1 MSSIES
7 KKRNLESKQNEL
19 KSIQDMIISYKRKEE
34 KLSKEIE
41 DLRDDIE
48 QAGSGGINNIPP
60 VTKIDKTISQWGG
73 DERSGW
79 DRAYGVEKDNEYTFK
94 VVEGFNPKSGGLY
107 GWGDY
112 IVRYGT
118 LITGTIDKI
127 RDDLVFLE
135 MNNIKI
141 NAKENPDITDIE
153 IPIEALEHVDENK
166 RGIHIHIASSDF
178 NKVNRRKQK
187 HFSAEEF
194 NEKIQSAG
202 DIFTKV
208 SMIEVGE
215 TYHIVLKNGATVNG
229 KVLNADER
237 GYITIEGQSRPI
249 DSDDIQTITKI
260 DKGFMFRAVKRSVK
274 KVKRSVKKV
283 KRSVKKVKR
292 SRKTKRSV
300 KKGKTRS

>member
-1 MSSIES
+1 MSSIET

-19 KSIQDMIISYKRKEE
+19 KSVQDMIISYKRKEE

-41 DLRDDIE
+41 DLRDEIE
-48 QAGSGGINNIPP
+48 QAGSGGKVFQIPP
-60 VTKIDKTISQWGG
+60 VTKIDKTISQYGG
-73 DERSGW
+73 DPRSGW

-112 IVRYGT
+112 VVRYGT
-118 LITGTIDKI
+118 LVTGTVDKI
-127 RDDLVFLE
+127 CDDLVFLE
-135 MNNIKI
+135 MSNVKI
-141 NAKENPDITDIE
+141 NAKENDDITNVE

-166 RGIHIHIASSDF
+166 RGIHISSSDF
-178 NKVNRRKQK
+178 NKLNRRKQK

-194 NEKIQSAG
+194 NEKIQSAA

-215 TYHIVLKNGATVNG
+215 TYHIVLKNGGTVNG

-249 DSDDIQTITKI
+249 DSVDIQTITKI
-260 DKGFMFRAVKRSVK
+260 DKGFMFR
-274 KVKRSVKKV
+274 
-283 KRSVKKVKR
+283 SVKKVKR
-292 SRKTKRSV
+292 SRKTKSVKTKKSV
-300 KKGKTRS
+300 KKGKTRRS

>member
-1 MSSIES
+1 MSAIES

-41 DLRDDIE
+41 DLRDEIE
-48 QAGSGGINNIPP
+48 QAGSGGKVFQIPP
-60 VTKIDKTISQWGG
+60 VTKIDKTISQYGG
-73 DERSGW
+73 DPRSGW
-79 DRAYGVEKDNEYTFK
+79 DRAYGGEKDNEYTFK

-112 IVRYGT
+112 VVRYGT
-118 LITGTIDKI
+118 LVTGTVDKI
-127 RDDLVFLE
+127 CDDLVFLE
-135 MNNIKI
+135 MSNVKI
-141 NAKENPDITDIE
+141 NAKENDDITNVE

-166 RGIHIHIASSDF
+166 RGIHISSSDF
-178 NKVNRRKQK
+178 NKLNRRKQK

-215 TYHIVLKNGATVNG
+215 TYHIVLKNGGTVNG

-260 DKGFMFRAVKRSVK
+260 DKGFMFRPIKRRSSKRSAK
-274 KVKRSVKKV
+274 RKVKISK
-283 KRSVKKVKR
+283 SL
-292 SRKTKRSV
+292 KTKKSV
-300 KKGKTRS
+300 KKGKL